1 MNDARELARLMKV
14 LTTRRTL
21 LRGAALGGAGLAAAA
36 LIGCGDDDDEE
47 PAATP
52 GAAGR
57 DYGGRRAD
65 GDCDGDPGRGRRG
78 DRGGARGAG
87 LRRAGTRRRRAVP
100 VRLRRARGGA
110 EVRRDTAYLPPL
122 SRDASD
128 V

>member
-52 GAAGR
+52 GTAGR

-65 GDCDGDPGRGRRG
+65 GDCD
-78 DRGGARGAG
+78 GARGAG

-122 SRDASD
+122 PRDASD